1 MKHYDITYK
10 LSKLRWKKFKRKY
23 VRLTMFMWRKDC
35 EDWDELFIE
44 YDKYKILPLKTE
56 DLIEAERE
64 LGDYLDCITNK
75 LVNNFEEL
83 YLLER
88 DIDSFYID
96 LKKGN
101 ESFEYPPYP
110 HGDYVLFDFN
120 RGNYIFAPPEDI
132 YIYVFG
138 ERMKEI
144 FTEMSNDKFLEKQ

>member
-56 DLIEAERE
+56 DLIEAECE

-75 LVNNFEEL
+75 LVNKFEEL

-88 DIDSFYID
+88 Y
-96 LKKGN
+96 
-101 ESFEYPPYP
+101 
-110 HGDYVLFDFN
+110 
-120 RGNYIFAPPEDI
+120 R
-132 YIYVFG
+132 
-138 ERMKEI
+138 
-144 FTEMSNDKFLEKQ
+144 